1 MNVCEV
7 VAVLICDIYSLVR
20 KVNHKYNKLPMSDI
34 FLKKDALNL
43 LEKKHIVFFGD
54 SNVRSLYKDLIW
66 LMNRNSLIE
75 KDVLKRKLERSFL
88 EDTLVKCSELHK
100 GRDFEEVRRYEKGN
114 VHVEYFFITRCCNS
128 SIESMMSAI
137 KQKEKPAPDVIVMNS
152 CLWDITRWGP
162 NGVTA
167 YKDNMVKL
175 MKLFKSSLP
184 PETHVI
190 WTTAPPVSTSC
201 SGALLV
207 KQVEFLQ
214 HTLRFEVM
222 EANMFAR
229 QIVVSHGF
237 DVLDIHHH
245 LRMQIHRRASDGIH
259 WLPMPVRHMT
269 NLLLTH
275 IALSWNFPLP
285 GNFHSRILES
295 IKNHET
301 GDEAEIVFPS
311 LPPAFVGTKESD
323 RGTAVKLKHP
333 TSLPQKKK
341 RKTSRF
347 MRRKNKKKASM
358 VPPSLQQPPLNKEN
372 VLPRSYALD
381 EMYNNY
387 GKVLEPWKPVTL
399 YNNYGEPI
407 AMKQPFYHMIK
418 GPWHQSL
425 FHRQQRKVAPYHF

>member
-1 MNVCEV
+1 
-7 VAVLICDIYSLVR
+7 
-20 KVNHKYNKLPMSDI
+20 MSDI

-43 LEKKHIVFFGD
+43 LKKKHVVFFGD
-54 SNVRSLYKDLIW
+54 SNVRSLYKDLLW
-66 LMNRNSLIE
+66 LMNKNSLIE
-75 KDVLKRKLERSFL
+75 KEVLKRKLEKSYL
-88 EDTLVKCSELHK
+88 EDTLVKCSALHK
-100 GRDFEEVRRYEKGN
+100 GRDFEEVRRYERGN
-114 VHVEYFFITRCCNS
+114 VCVEYSFITRCWNS
-128 SIESMMSAI
+128 SIERMMSAI

-167 YKDNMVKL
+167 YRDNMVKL
-175 MKLFKSSLP
+175 MKLFQSSLP
-184 PETHVI
+184 TETLVI

-201 SGALLV
+201 FGALLV

-245 LRMQIHRRASDGIH
+245 LRMQIHRRATDGIH

-275 IALSWNFPLP
+275 IALSWNVPLP

-295 IKNHET
+295 IQNHET
-301 GDEAEIVFPS
+301 GDKAEIVFPS
-311 LPPAFVGTKESD
+311 LPPALVDAEEPD
-323 RGTAVKLKHP
+323 RGTTVELKHP
-333 TSLPQKKK
+333 ASQPQVKTHRISGLMQR
-341 RKTSRF
+341 RK
-347 MRRKNKKKASM
+347 KNKKASR
-358 VPPSLQQPPLNKEN
+358 VPPSLPHPPVNKEN
-372 VLPRSYALD
+372 VLPRSHDLY
-381 EMYNNY
+381 ERYNKY
-387 GKVLEPWKPVTL
+387 GEVLEPWEPVTL

-407 AMKQPFYHMIK
+407 TMKQPFYRMIK
-418 GPWHQSL
+418 RPWHQSL